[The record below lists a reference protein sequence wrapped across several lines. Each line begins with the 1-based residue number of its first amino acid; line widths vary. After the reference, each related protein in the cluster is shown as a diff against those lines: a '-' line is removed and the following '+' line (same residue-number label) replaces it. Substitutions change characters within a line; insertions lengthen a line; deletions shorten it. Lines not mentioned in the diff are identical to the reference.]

1 MSLWENHFH
10 LSLISK
16 TCNRATVK
24 IDETRLMSIIKNVE
38 KKTLDILLKLKKEF
52 GTLDELKMKNYRNL
66 IKV

>member
-1 MSLWENHFH
+1 MGKPLPP
-10 LSLISK
+10 SLISK